1 VSLLDVRDLNIF
13 FKSDHNPVSVVSG
26 LDFHVKESEV
36 FGLAGE
42 SGCGKSITALSI
54 MGILPSSAFTKG
66 EILFK
71 GKDLLILD
79 EESKRR
85 LVEIR

>member
-1 VSLLDVRDLNIF
+1 MSLLELRDLHIYFRSGSN
-13 FKSDHNPVSVVSG
+13 HVEVVSVLNFSIG
-26 LDFHVKESEV
+26 ESEI

-54 MGILPSSAFTKG
+54 MGILPRNAFAKG
-66 EILFK
+66 QIFFK
-71 GKDLLILD
+71 GKDLLMLD

-85 LVEIR
+85 LRGK